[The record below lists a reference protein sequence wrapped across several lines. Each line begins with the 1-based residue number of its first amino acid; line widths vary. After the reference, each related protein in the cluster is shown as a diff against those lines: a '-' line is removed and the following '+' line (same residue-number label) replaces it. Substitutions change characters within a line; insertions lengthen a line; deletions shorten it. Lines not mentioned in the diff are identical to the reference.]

1 MIVFSEDPNVGC
13 MRCRNRDR
21 VAIRQKIN
29 ASNSDAFTSSECTA
43 VLQFLHGFPFLSLLS
58 YIVIVPLSCVFVG
71 MFRWELNYNQPYS
84 HQYFIS
90 LQSSGSEV
98 FSI

>member
-1 MIVFSEDPNVGC
+1 MNPKHFGPEFKHQNPTRLHSALHYLHRVSTLLYFSFYMIG
-13 MRCRNRDR
+13 
-21 VAIRQKIN
+21 
-29 ASNSDAFTSSECTA
+29 
-43 VLQFLHGFPFLSLLS
+43 LPFLSLLS